1 MKNKENGGI
10 HVNEIT
16 EKTKKSFITRT
27 ITALVLAAVCIPC
40 LLFGNYAFLALLVL
54 VSMGAIYEF
63 IHVLKGKNIPL
74 WIKIFTFIMSLSFIF
89 WVFLK
94 NYNNGDVVHEG
105 NIILSDIG
113 VSTLGIAFTFLILF
127 LASMI
132 HENFSIADACYYF
145 TMSIFIGI
153 GIQSLMFL
161 RYVPMSGISLGG
173 LTNAWTYG
181 GNQILSS
188 FLFIYVVIGAF
199 FNDIGAYSF
208 GVLFGKHK
216 MNPRISPNKTWEGFF
231 GGIFSSFIGSFLFGL
246 ILSLCGIPLLSGI
259 LDHAHWWWILLV
271 SLVMPIV
278 SVLGDFIFSAIKR
291 YFGIKDY
298 SNLLPGHGGILDRID
313 SLMVTAFSVTMII
326 IIIAYFPFIGA

>member
-1 MKNKENGGI
+1 
-10 HVNEIT
+10 
-16 EKTKKSFITRT
+16 
-27 ITALVLAAVCIPC
+27 
-40 LLFGNYAFLALLVL
+40 
-54 VSMGAIYEF
+54 MGAIYEF
-63 IHVLKGKNIPL
+63 IHVLKEKNIPL

-94 NYNNGDVVHEG
+94 NYNNGEVVHNG
-105 NIILSDIG
+105 TIILSDIG
-113 VSTLGIAFTFLILF
+113 FSTLGIAFTFLILF
-127 LASMI
+127 FASMI

-231 GGIFSSFIGSFLFGL
+231 GGIFSSFVISSLSFLMGNAGFF
-246 ILSLCGIPLLSGI
+246 
-259 LDHAHWWWILLV
+259 H
-271 SLVMPIV
+271 
-278 SVLGDFIFSAIKR
+278 
-291 YFGIKDY
+291 
-298 SNLLPGHGGILDRID
+298 
-313 SLMVTAFSVTMII
+313 
-326 IIIAYFPFIGA
+326 